1 MGARRR
7 QGRGARFGPW
17 FHPRRFTL
25 TAAAFGAPPW
35 SRSSVQAQHTPSNHS
50 HTTRCP
56 FQCPVPVLQPLP
68 GHFPPFCSLLF
79 LATPTPLGRCRRPA
93 RHTHAATTPQ
103 PSPRPATRAT
113 SRRTVATTKKSP
125 VRPMLSRHAAA
136 AREKGGSSMILGKI
150 SRSTALTMAD
160 SGYPGMAHAGL
171 ESNHAGGRHRSF
183 LIERDAGSPLTASAD
198 HYCLHKAPIAL
209 SWPTAFN
216 FGRLDPISSR
226 EGVRR

>member
-1 MGARRR
+1 M
-7 QGRGARFGPW
+7 
-17 FHPRRFTL
+17 
-25 TAAAFGAPPW
+25 AASRAF
-35 SRSSVQAQHTPSNHS
+35 
-50 HTTRCP
+50 
-56 FQCPVPVLQPLP
+56 F
-68 GHFPPFCSLLF
+68 SLLF

-103 PSPRPATRAT
+103 PSPRPATRASST
-113 SRRTVATTKKSP
+113 RAAVAAHDEAASVLP
-125 VRPMLSRHAAA
+125 FRHGRA
-136 AREKGGSSMILGKI
+136 AREKGGSFMIPTKI

-198 HYCLHKAPIAL
+198 HYCLHKAPRPVA
-209 SWPTAFN
+209 WPPAFN
-216 FGRLDPISSR
+216 FGPFELSSSG